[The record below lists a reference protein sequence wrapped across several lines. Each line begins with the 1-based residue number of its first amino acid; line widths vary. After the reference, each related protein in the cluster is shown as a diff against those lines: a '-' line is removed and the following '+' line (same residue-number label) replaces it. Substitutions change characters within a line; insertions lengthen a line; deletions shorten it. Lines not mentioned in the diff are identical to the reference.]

1 MALLMDTCSVL
12 EGVTFWRRHLRC
24 IGGCDIL
31 EEALAEFWRVWHFWR
46 AHAVLWWGMAFWRG
60 ACNVLEGRG
69 ILEGACSVLEGVAY
83 WRVWHFGAFGKGS
96 DCARLPEC
104 FQHVQDF

>member
-1 MALLMDTCSVL
+1 MQC
-12 EGVTFWRRHLRC
+12 C
-24 IGGCDIL
+24 GG
-31 EEALAEFWRVWHFWR
+31 AWHFGG
-46 AHAVLWWGMAFWRG
+46 VLALYWRG